1 MATKKSKPSKG
12 NEEAKNTKE
21 ELGYDPDKG
30 FGKVMFFF
38 KKNPMAL
45 VVVLL
50 VIAALLGLMFYNNHQ
65 KKAAEDAHLQEVI
78 ANEKE
83 ALKSQQQ
90 QSDITKGT
98 DMQLVQNQESL
109 VQAFGKTPK
118 GYIRNWDGSLLSL
131 GDNNMTSDQVLYSY
145 LKGISTLDMATVQK
159 YSRNSSVYKTYSGY
173 FDQGTAVSTDNSKE
187 FEKELYRQAMLSV
200 QTDKIVSTSVF
211 TDNKVAYTVRLK
223 MLDYSDKDFLDDP
236 EVQKSLYDTMRKYSD
251 AQNDSEKMKQYLREW
266 LENYYTS
273 GKAKLTEQ
281 TVDVTLEKYPDLNT
295 GWLVSIDAPLDN
307 DFKYSEG
314 NPVFQYIQDN
324 YYSWLTDTATQES
337 E

>member
-1 MATKKSKPSKG
+1 
-12 NEEAKNTKE
+12 
-21 ELGYDPDKG
+21 
-30 FGKVMFFF
+30 
-38 KKNPMAL
+38 
-45 VVVLL
+45 
-50 VIAALLGLMFYNNHQ
+50 
-65 KKAAEDAHLQEVI
+65 
-78 ANEKE
+78 
-83 ALKSQQQ
+83 
-90 QSDITKGT
+90 
-98 DMQLVQNQESL
+98 
-109 VQAFGKTPK
+109 
-118 GYIRNWDGSLLSL
+118 
-131 GDNNMTSDQVLYSY
+131 
-145 LKGISTLDMATVQK
+145 
-159 YSRNSSVYKTYSGY
+159 
-173 FDQGTAVSTDNSKE
+173 
-187 FEKELYRQAMLSV
+187 MLSV
-200 QTDKIVSTSVF
+200 QTDKIISTSVF

-223 MLDYSDKDFLDDP
+223 MLDYSDKDFLDDPEVQKSLYDTMRKYSDAQNDSEKMKHYSDKDFLDDP

>member
-12 NEEAKNTKE
+12 TEEAKNTKE

-38 KKNPMAL
+38 KKNPAAL

-83 ALKSQQQ
+83 ALKTQQQ

-173 FDQGTAVSTDNSKE
+173 FDQGTAVSTDKRLTWLQCKSTAVIVACTRPTAGISIKE
-187 FEKELYRQAMLSV
+187 RPFRRITAKSSRRN
-200 QTDKIVSTSVF
+200 F
-211 TDNKVAYTVRLK
+211 TAKPCSQCRRIKSSAPR
-223 MLDYSDKDFLDDP
+223 YSPTTK
-236 EVQKSLYDTMRKYSD
+236 
-251 AQNDSEKMKQYLREW
+251 
-266 LENYYTS
+266 
-273 GKAKLTEQ
+273 
-281 TVDVTLEKYPDLNT
+281 
-295 GWLVSIDAPLDN
+295 
-307 DFKYSEG
+307 
-314 NPVFQYIQDN
+314 
-324 YYSWLTDTATQES
+324 
-337 E
+337 